1 LRGSRRAHFQ
11 RECNSPFPR
20 NHEAALRYPP
30 ECYSLSHDSPLKR
43 EFDRKKYAIAPFN
56 QNCASEKW
64 RNSVKGKLALT
75 LIFVNLAV
83 LDVWSQPPSL
93 STPAVETRANAMLK
107 QLSLE
112 EKIDL
117 IGGVDDFYIHEIKHI
132 GLPALK
138 MADGPF
144 GVRNYG
150 PSTTFGGIGLAAS
163 WDPDLA
169 QRMGAVIGQDAR
181 ARGVHFMLGPGVNI
195 YRAPM
200 CGRNF
205 EYFGED
211 PFLASRTAVAYIKGM
226 QSQGVTATIK
236 HFAGNNQE
244 YDRHNIDSIID
255 ERTLREIYLP
265 TFEAAVKE
273 AHVGAIMDSYNLTNG
288 IHMSQNG
295 YLNIEVAKK
304 EWGFDGIIMSDWDS
318 TYDGVGAANGGLD
331 LEMPSGKFMNRNAL
345 LPAVKSGQVS
355 EATID
360 DKVRRILR
368 TAIRFGWLDREQTD
382 LSISQLN
389 APGRK
394 VALEAARSGMV
405 LLKNEGGL
413 LPLDKAKTKSIA
425 VVGPDAYPAQ
435 VVGGGSAGVRP
446 FTAVSYL
453 EGITG
458 YLGASATVYYEKGIP
473 SLAEMADATEFSSDQ
488 GGKQRGL
495 SAELF
500 NNPNL
505 SGEPALRRTDQHIN
519 FDRAAG
525 DGVNQNEVS
534 ARWTGYFTPGIPGEY
549 LVFVL
554 GGGEEGGSRLYLD
567 DRLVIDNWARV
578 NGRISQVHVPLS
590 AEAHKIRFEYFVH
603 GSYGGPKVGII
614 RPDAMVSAAAKTLAS
629 RSDAVVV
636 AVGFDSD
643 SESEG
648 GDRGFE
654 LPPTQNEL
662 IKQLA
667 AANKNVIVVVT
678 SGGAVDMVPWL
689 DRVPVLFQA
698 WYPGQEGGTALAQM
712 LFGEYSPSGK
722 LPVSFERRW
731 QDNGAHDSYYP
742 RGVEKKV
749 AYAEGSFLGYR
760 HFDKAGVKPLFP
772 FGFGLSYT
780 TFAYKNLSIIPAHAA
795 GDQTVSVSFDVT
807 NTGHRAG
814 SEVAEVYVGE
824 THSSV
829 PRPVK
834 ELKGFQ
840 KVRLDAGE
848 SRHVTITLD
857 RRAFAYYNVEKHDWT
872 VDAGE
877 FSVSVGSSSEQ
888 IELTDKIPRQPK

>member
-1 LRGSRRAHFQ
+1 MKS
-11 RECNSPFPR
+11 
-20 NHEAALRYPP
+20 
-30 ECYSLSHDSPLKR
+30 
-43 EFDRKKYAIAPFN
+43 
-56 QNCASEKW
+56 
-64 RNSVKGKLALT
+64 KLPLT
-75 LIFVNLAV
+75 LIILVHIAV
-83 LDVWSQPPSL
+83 LAAWGQAPSAI
-93 STPAVETRANAMLK
+93 TPAIEARANAMLK

-112 EKIDL
+112 EKVDL
-117 IGGVDDFYIHEIKHI
+117 IGGFNDFYIRGIKHI

-226 QSQGVTATIK
+226 QSQGVSATIK
-236 HFAGNNQE
+236 HFMGNNQE

-255 ERTLREIYLP
+255 ERTMREIYLP

-288 IHMSQNG
+288 VHMSQNG
-295 YLNIEVAKK
+295 YLNTDVAKK
-304 EWGFDGIIMSDWDS
+304 EWGFDGIMMSDWDS

-331 LEMPSGKFMNRNAL
+331 LEMPSGKFMNRSTL
-345 LPAVKSGQVS
+345 LPAVKAGRVS

-360 DKVRRILR
+360 DKVRRILQ

-382 LSISQLN
+382 LSIPQLN
-389 APGRK
+389 QPGRS

-405 LLKNEGGL
+405 LLKNEGNV
-413 LPLDKAKTKSIA
+413 LPLDKTKIKSLA
-425 VVGPDAYPAQ
+425 VIGPDAYPAQ

-453 EGITG
+453 EGLAG
-458 YLGASATVYYEKGIP
+458 YLGGSATVYYEKGIP
-473 SLAEMADATEFSSDQ
+473 SLDEMADATEFSSDK

-519 FDRAAG
+519 FDRAVG

-534 ARWTGYFTPGIPGEY
+534 ARWTGYFTPSTPGEH

-554 GGGEEGGSRLYLD
+554 GGGEEGGIRLYLD
-567 DRLVIDNWARV
+567 DKLVIDNWSRA
-578 NGRISQVHVPLS
+578 NSRISQVRMALS

-614 RPDAMVSAAAKTLAS
+614 RPDAMVSAAANTLAS
-629 RSDAVVV
+629 RADAVVV
-636 AVGFDSD
+636 AVGFDPA

-648 GDRGFE
+648 GDRGVA
-654 LPPTQNEL
+654 LPPGQDEL

-667 AANKNVIVVVT
+667 AANKNIIVVVT
-678 SGGAVDMVPWL
+678 SGGAVDMASWL
-689 DRVPVLFQA
+689 DRVPALFQA
-698 WYPGQEGGTALAQM
+698 WYSGQEGGTALAQL

-742 RGVEKKV
+742 AGAEKKV
-749 AYAEGSFLGYR
+749 VYSEGLFLGYR
-760 HFDKAGVKPLFP
+760 HFDKAAVKPLFP

-780 TFAYKNLSIIPAHAA
+780 TFAYKNLSITPAHAA
-795 GDQTVSVSFDVT
+795 GDQAVSVSFDLT

-814 SEVAEVYVGE
+814 AEVAEVYVGE
-824 THSSV
+824 THPGV

-840 KVRLDAGE
+840 KIRLNAGE
-848 SRHVTITLD
+848 SRHVTIALD
-857 RRAFAYYNVEKHDWT
+857 RRAFAYYNAEKHDWT

-877 FSVSVGSSSEQ
+877 FTVFVGGSSAQ
-888 IELTDKIPRQPK
+888 IELTDKITRQPQ